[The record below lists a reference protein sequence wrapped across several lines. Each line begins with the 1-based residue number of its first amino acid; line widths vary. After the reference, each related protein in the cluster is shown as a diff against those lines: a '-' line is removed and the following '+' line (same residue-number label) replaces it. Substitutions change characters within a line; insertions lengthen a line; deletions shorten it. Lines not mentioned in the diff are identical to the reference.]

1 MEQMLSVRTA
11 LFPVS
16 HRIAILSFVDFWSH
30 GINSFTEGLV
40 APNLHTFHS
49 FREHPEHETLQYN
62 PPLTL
67 MNLTLVRFTLQ
78 RTAISPGS
86 LRTLHLVSTSFSHTL
101 GLGTLLEVL
110 RNCPS
115 LETLSLELIRGLGAP
130 VERGVVELPKL
141 RSLSLSQIRVN
152 AFKTL
157 CGTMHNPSLQTT
169 RIRFIKSI
177 EDRFDG
183 SWLGSILDPRE
194 PSSVFIGRWLQQAP
208 KITLVLSSNTST
220 GKDFDS
226 FNGPGLYL
234 HLGDIPPGLVLHKL
248 EALYLL
254 ESIQAPIT
262 LKIVEPAPHTMDA
275 ELLGSSIVRLPTLS
289 SLLLQR
295 DYMVRDL
302 LTRLASPQL
311 VTTDRVYTWPCP
323 KLKDLG
329 IPASTTMGDTFVLG
343 CIQHRY
349 AALKRHTK
357 PLSEPPQSVRLE
369 NLGVY
374 SHVGEES
381 TWAAFVNEVA
391 NLTDTRPSLKVPGSM
406 SWFVANNCSFWP
418 FM

>member
-1 MEQMLSVRTA
+1 MSIGEDSNTLDRLIPLIAVSRGLRHFIQVTPSFWNVIGITKPNIWVVRRALERNGDLPLKIYLDAKYFNPESYIQMEQMLSVRTA

-49 FREHPEHETLQYN
+49 PREHPEHETLQYN

-110 RNCPS
+110 RNSPS

-157 CGTMHNPSLQTT
+157 CGAMHTPSLQTT

-208 KITLVLSSNTST
+208 KITLETFHLDSSC
-220 GKDFDS
+220 
-226 FNGPGLYL
+226 
-234 HLGDIPPGLVLHKL
+234 I
-248 EALYLL
+248 
-254 ESIQAPIT
+254 
-262 LKIVEPAPHTMDA
+262 
-275 ELLGSSIVRLPTLS
+275 SS
-289 SLLLQR
+289 
-295 DYMVRDL
+295 
-302 LTRLASPQL
+302 
-311 VTTDRVYTWPCP
+311 
-323 KLKDLG
+323 
-329 IPASTTMGDTFVLG
+329 
-343 CIQHRY
+343 
-349 AALKRHTK
+349 RHCT
-357 PLSEPPQSVRLE
+357 
-369 NLGVY
+369 Y
-374 SHVGEES
+374 
-381 TWAAFVNEVA
+381 
-391 NLTDTRPSLKVPGSM
+391 
-406 SWFVANNCSFWP
+406 
-418 FM
+418 